1 MKNDKLFEAISDI
14 NESYVIEA
22 HATSKKS
29 RSVWRKYAAMAACLC
44 LVVAAAIA
52 LPSLRAAFLGGDV
65 YAYTMAFA
73 GRPNDLTIY
82 DDALNKELLQ
92 SDQRTHLP
100 IFMMDTLEDLEQFKS
115 RYGTVFDLDQ
125 GFDNVLSF
133 EGALAKAQF
142 DTEGFFEEYTL
153 LVVFVPA
160 SSSTFRF
167 GIKDVASTD
176 TSICIGVEQKND
188 PEATTCDG
196 AGWFVLMQVED
207 EEIRNYTSFDA
218 VFDDE

>member
-1 MKNDKLFEAISDI
+1 MKNEILFEAIGDI
-14 NESYVIEA
+14 NESYVMEA
-22 HATSKKS
+22 HTMSKKS

-44 LVVAAAIA
+44 LVVAAAIV
-52 LPSLRAAFLGGDV
+52 LPSLGAADPKDDV

-73 GRPNDLTIY
+73 GRPSDLTIY

-125 GFDNVLSF
+125 GFSDVLSF

-142 DTEGFFEEYTL
+142 DTEGFFEDHTL

-160 SSSTFRF
+160 NSSTFRF
-167 GIKDVASTD
+167 GIKDVSATD

-188 PEATTCDG
+188 PEAITCDA
-196 AGWFVLMQVED
+196 AGWFVLVQVED

-218 VFDDE
+218 VFEDE